1 MPTIAH
7 RIAQLWFRRA
17 RETSEIDRFLKA
29 LGTKKVKSP
38 STGNEV
44 QLNTL
49 HGSDEP
55 ADRELFKKEFDKW
68 KSSTKEDE
76 DGDAFS
82 VSQEYIQKEEKRL
95 KAFAKELGLDKDE
108 AEVYIDKFHKLKDKN
123 DVQQIEDAIR
133 AAADAKKEPPKLT
146 PEQFEAEKNKLIEY
160 ATKNGLTDDEAHAL
174 VDELKES
181 DGVDAINAVG
191 AKLFGAAKAKR
202 KKEDDNRKKEEEANA
217 EKKRIDNIRESLL
230 EKAYDAG
237 MSVKDAKALLENI
250 NTNMED
256 EQSAIGDVEKEI
268 TKYRRD
274 AVKNKPKATSQA
286 VDAAKAKLDEAKKSR
301 DADAIKDAQT
311 KLNEAKDAHRDAELK
326 SWTIESE
333 DFELNRAAA
342 ETEAEQARAD
352 INMARHE
359 IEDAQQR
366 IDELKEADGDNTD
379 EISRLEADIR
389 AAQKTIVEH
398 ESRVREIQTVLDDQQ
413 EKHNIKMR
421 DMFQKNLDA
430 SWEHAEKNR
439 GILLYDAN
447 GNATRYDPGPQ
458 DEVYNYMVALLG
470 EQIEKRNLPEVDT
483 SSSYDEEDESPKGN
497 RNPDGSSVSG
507 RSLSSY
513 GPGEFWKV
521 NSKKWGGKDSSGDIS
536 YFDNIDAARNY
547 ATGGK
552 QTKPKPKSKPKSKT
566 ARVAD
571 RYLWGNFHR

>member
-17 RETSEIDRFLKA
+17 RDTSEIDRFLKA
-29 LGTKKVKSP
+29 QGTKKVKSP
-38 STGNEV
+38 STGNSV

-55 ADRELFKKEFDKW
+55 ADRELFQKEFDKW

-76 DGDAFS
+76 DGDAPS
-82 VSQEYIQKEEKRL
+82 ASLEDIQNAQKQL
-95 KAFAKELGLDKDE
+95 LAFATDEGLDWDE
-108 AEVYIDKFHKLKDKN
+108 ANDIVAKLTALEGKN
-123 DVQQIEDAIR
+123 GVQAIEDAIR
-133 AAADAKKEPPKLT
+133 EAAKAKKEPPKLT
-146 PEQFEAEKNKLIEY
+146 PEQFEAEKNKLLEY
-160 ATKNGLTDDEAHAL
+160 AAKNGLTDDEAHTL

-191 AKLFGAAKAKR
+191 AKLFEAAKAKR
-202 KKEDDNRKKEEEANA
+202 KKEDDKRKKEEEANA
-217 EKKRIDNIRESLL
+217 EKKRIDDIRESLL

-237 MSVKDAKALLENI
+237 MSVKDAKALLEGV
-250 NTNMED
+250 TADMED
-256 EQSAIGDVEKEI
+256 EQSAIEDVEKAI
-268 TKYRRD
+268 SKYRRD
-274 AVKNKPKATSQA
+274 AVKDKPKSTSQT
-286 VDAAKAKLDEAKKSR
+286 VDAAKAKLEEAKKSR

-311 KLNEAKDAHRDAELK
+311 KLDEAKDAHQDAESK
-326 SWTIESE
+326 AWDIESE
-333 DFELNRAAA
+333 DFELDQAAA

-379 EISRLEADIR
+379 EISRIEADIR
-389 AAQKTIVEH
+389 AAQKTIADR
-398 ESRVREIQTVLDDQQ
+398 ESRLRDIQGSIESQQ

-421 DMFQKNLDA
+421 DMFQKHLDA

-439 GILLYDAN
+439 GMLLYDAN

-470 EQIEKRNLPEVDT
+470 EQIEKRKLPEVDT
-483 SSSYDEEDESPKGN
+483 SSSRDDEDESPKGN

-536 YFDNIDAARNY
+536 YFDNIDEARNY
-547 ATGGK
+547 ATGGRK
-552 QTKPKPKSKPKSKT
+552 TKPKSKT
-566 ARVAD
+566 ARVVD